1 MGQRERRRRV
11 RGEEANEIVR
21 QELEPLAEGE
31 VPGAIKVAAGVAAL
45 IALANLVGY
54 AAGLEVRGEDP
65 KPAGVIGFSAL
76 MLIAAV
82 FMLRRSYWAV
92 LGFQALLALTCI
104 VAALSLMVASNLYG
118 AVLCVAILAGAGT
131 LFWFL
136 VRAMARIQMPQ
147 RPGRDDLR

>member
-1 MGQRERRRRV
+1 MGRRSRQRV
-11 RGEEANEIVR
+11 RGEAANELIR
-21 QELEPLAEGE
+21 AELEPLAPGE
-31 VPGAIKVAAGVAAL
+31 VPGAIKVAAAVAAL
-45 IALANLVGY
+45 LAVGNLVSF

-104 VAALSLMVASNLYG
+104 VAFLSLMVASNLYA
-118 AVLCVAILAGAGT
+118 AVLCVAILGGAGT

-136 VRAMARIQMPQ
+136 VRGMARIQMPE
-147 RPGRDDLR
+147 RPDKVTRHG